1 MKTEN
6 TENTSDTKKTSM
18 SEAARE
24 ARNAY
29 KRKWAKNNRDK
40 VNAANR
46 RYWEKKAQEAQTE
59 EA

>member
-6 TENTSDTKKTSM
+6 TTNTKNTKGM

-29 KRKWAKNNRDK
+29 KRKWAKDNPEK
-40 VNAANR
+40 VKAYTR
-46 RYWEKKAQEAQTE
+46 RYWEKKAQEA
-59 EA
+59 EALEG

>member
-1 MKTEN
+1 MTEA
-6 TENTSDTKKTSM
+6 TETKAM

-24 ARNAY
+24 ARNTY